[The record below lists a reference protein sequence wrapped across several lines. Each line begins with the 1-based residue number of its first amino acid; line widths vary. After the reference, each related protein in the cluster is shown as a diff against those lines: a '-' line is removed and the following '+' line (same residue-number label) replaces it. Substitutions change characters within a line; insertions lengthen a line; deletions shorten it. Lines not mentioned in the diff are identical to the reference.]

1 MIYAGRLS
9 PHLPRDGKCRRFED
23 RRDNFPD
30 CLDYQPTE
38 SLLSK
43 LLQCK
48 SRVTWVNGYKFV
60 RVYQRI
66 KMIRNLP

>member
-48 SRVTWVNGYKFV
+48 SRVT
-60 RVYQRI
+60 
-66 KMIRNLP
+66 